1 MKFFTLHKIFI
12 ALLCCIGCFSL
23 QAQTRFISSHEVARH
38 VGETVKVRGKIVNI
52 EEKIRLNGRT
62 IFLDMDV
69 KFSMT
74 AQNPFSIPIFEQD
87 QHKFDNIKK
96 FLKKKVEL
104 TGKVILDT
112 NNKQRPTIV
121 LREPNQI
128 KVLN

>member
-1 MKFFTLHKIFI
+1 MKFFTSYKIFI

-23 QAQTRFISSHEVARH
+23 QAQTLISSHEVASH

-87 QHKFDNIKK
+87 QHKFGNIKK

-104 TGKVILDT
+104 TGTVILDT
-112 NNKQRPTIV
+112 NNKHRPTIV

-128 KVLN
+128 EILN